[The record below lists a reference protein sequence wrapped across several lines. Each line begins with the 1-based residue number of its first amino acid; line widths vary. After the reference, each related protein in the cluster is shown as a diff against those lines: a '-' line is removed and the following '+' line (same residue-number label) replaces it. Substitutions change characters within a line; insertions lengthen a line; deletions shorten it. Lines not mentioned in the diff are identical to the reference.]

1 MLIFLSIFA
10 PYIIIEDYVMQGM
23 KHFIALATMFL
34 ISVCLSAKN
43 KSSDLGIPN
52 GRPIVIVADWN
63 EPPFFFIDK
72 NGTPKGYC
80 LDLLTT
86 ALQKLEVKY
95 VVKVES
101 WDKSLVDLESGKA
114 DITCSFDTSN
124 RRGKLFF
131 GENIKQLPFYIVCRK
146 NNSDIHS
153 IEDLAGKKVIVR
165 KGSII
170 NTILKNKKIQCN
182 IINDTTISNKLVR
195 LNKGEYDACF
205 ANKLT
210 LEYYI
215 KNLKLDNLECRPVR
229 LIQQEDRIV
238 GNNENLVLT
247 ISDMLFKMS
256 VDGTYTNIS
265 KKWFYVYQ
273 GVNVPTP
280 LYAVLICL
288 FIIAVVSVIV
298 VRILTNKIRKANA
311 RLLEKDRRIKLALKV
326 GGIRITEYNR
336 KTNKCT
342 VLEGDYSEKSVMTV
356 DYIISHVHPDDKE
369 QFSRLMENVQRGLVP
384 SDPQIFRFNIAI
396 RNQWR
401 YIQIYLTNVRDVAGN
416 IVRTIATHTDITDRV
431 LASMALK
438 VEKEKAQKADYLKSE
453 FLANMSHEIRTP
465 LNAIIGFS
473 DVISQKIVSEKDVEE
488 CSALIHKNSDMLLN
502 LINDILDLS
511 RIESGELDIEN
522 NEFDLTDII
531 RGLYLSI
538 KSTHS
543 DDSKVDF
550 RMSLPY
556 SICLV
561 NTDRRRVLQILTN
574 FVTNAFKYT
583 EEGHI
588 LIGYEKEDNG
598 IRLYVED
605 TGKGLPEDSKD
616 SVFSRFEK
624 LGSHKQ
630 GTGLGLS
637 ICKAIVEHMNGR
649 IGVDSEKGKGS
660 TFWAWI
666 PTDVVTPNNA
676 N

>member
-1 MLIFLSIFA
+1 
-10 PYIIIEDYVMQGM
+10 MQGM
-23 KHFIALATMFL
+23 KHFIALAAIFL

-43 KSSDLGIPN
+43 KSLDLGIPK

-63 EPPFFFIDK
+63 QPPFFFIDQK

-86 ALQKLEVKY
+86 ALDKLGVKY

-101 WDKSLVDLESGKA
+101 WDKSLADLESGKA

-124 RRGKLFF
+124 QNKKLFF

-146 NNSDIHS
+146 NNRDIHD
-153 IEDLAGKKVIVR
+153 IEDLNGKNVIVR

-170 NTILKNKKIQCN
+170 NGILKKKNISCN
-182 IINDTTISNKLVR
+182 IIGDTTISRNLVKL
-195 LNKGEYDACF
+195 NEGQYDACF

-229 LIQQEDRIV
+229 LIQQENRIV

-256 VDGTYTNIS
+256 VDGTYTNLS

-273 GVNVPTP
+273 GVNIPTP

-288 FIIAVVSVIV
+288 LIIAVVSVIV

-342 VLEGDYSEKSVMTV
+342 VLEGDYSEKTVMTV
-356 DYIISHVHPDDKE
+356 DYIINHVHPDDKE
-369 QFSRLMENVQRGLVP
+369 RFSRLMENVQRGLVP
-384 SDPQIFRFNIAI
+384 KDPLVFRFNIAV

-401 YIQIYLTNVRDVAGN
+401 YIQIYLTNIRDSHGG
-416 IVRTIATHTDITDRV
+416 IVRTIGTHMDITDRV
-431 LASMALK
+431 LSSMALK
-438 VEKEKAQKADYLKSE
+438 VEKEKAQRADYLKSE

-473 DVISQKIVSEKDVEE
+473 DVISQKIVSEKDLEE

-522 NEFDLTDII
+522 TEFDLTDAV

-538 KSTHS
+538 KSTHT

-556 SICLV
+556 SICIV
-561 NTDRRRVLQILTN
+561 STDRRRVLQILTN

-588 LIGYEKEDNG
+588 LIGYEKEKNG

-605 TGKGLPEDSKD
+605 TGKGLPENTKD
-616 SVFSRFEK
+616 SVFTRFEK

-637 ICKAIVEHMNGR
+637 ICKAIVEHMDGR

-666 PTDVVTPNNA
+666 PTDVITPNND